1 MFRSLEDECAPLLQ
15 FDSLTEVILNGQLI
29 MTLPATFN
37 KVQGNQRK
45 VTHEDTVA
53 AKVDLNEIIAGRRGS
68 SIRSQLLK
76 TTSSAT
82 SSN

>member
-15 FDSLTEVILNGQLI
+15 FDSLTVVILNGQLI

-53 AKVDLNEIIAGRRGS
+53 AKMILAAKVDLNKIIHSTNKINENVEIP
-68 SIRSQLLK
+68 QVQ
-76 TTSSAT
+76 
-82 SSN
+82 